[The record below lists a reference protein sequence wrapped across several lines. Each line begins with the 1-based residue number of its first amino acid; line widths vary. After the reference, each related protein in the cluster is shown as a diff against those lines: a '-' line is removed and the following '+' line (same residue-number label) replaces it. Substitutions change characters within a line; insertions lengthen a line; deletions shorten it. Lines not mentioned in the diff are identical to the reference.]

1 MRTLTAFG
9 LLLRMKGRGLDRVKD
24 RKSQVG
30 VSDSSA
36 GRIPSK
42 EFTENSIKRMNFT

>member
-9 LLLRMKGRGLDRVKD
+9 LPVRTKGRSLDLDRVKD
-24 RKSQVG
+24 GKSPVG

-36 GRIPSK
+36 AARKSLPKILLNG
-42 EFTENSIKRMNFT
+42 